1 MATTPDFATYLR
13 DYAVVNVAKEARWV
27 DVEWSDGRHTRFH
40 HLWLR
45 DNCPCE
51 DCVAEIT
58 REQTFEILT
67 VPGDLAPSTVERN
80 RSGDVVIE
88 WPDRHRSV
96 FDAGW
101 LRAHVYDVDSSG
113 ASSGASRDPIVKRIS
128 WDSSSFDAPPTF
140 DATAVL
146 GNNDALYEWLTA
158 LQIYGCSRVRGLPDD
173 PDAVGE
179 LCGRIGMV
187 RHTNFG
193 VLWDVKSEPD
203 PISNAN
209 TSLRLPPH
217 TDLPTREYQPGI
229 QFLHCLVNDATGG
242 DSVLLDGL
250 RVVEIL
256 RSESESHF
264 QTLSTVPWNWA
275 NRSKTSDYRYTSP
288 VIVLDGHGEL
298 AEIRVGNWLRA
309 PLVDAPFDQV
319 EAAYE
324 AYRHL
329 FEITYRPELVVQFRL
344 EPGDCMIFDNRRILH
359 ARTEFNANSGHRFL
373 RGCYSE
379 REEVESR
386 LRVLEREKRA
396 AIAHS

>member
-1 MATTPDFATYLR
+1 MATTPDFATYLHE
-13 DYAVVNVAKEARWV
+13 YAVVSTAKEARWV

-45 DNCPCE
+45 DNCPCNE
-51 DCVAEIT
+51 CVTEIT

-67 VPGDLAPSTVERN
+67 VPGELAASTVERS
-80 RSGDVVIE
+80 RSGDVVVG
-88 WPDRHRSV
+88 WPDGHVSV

-101 LRAHVYDVDSSG
+101 LRAHVYDIGTSSVPDNRT
-113 ASSGASRDPIVKRIS
+113 ATTKRIS

-146 GNNDALYEWLTA
+146 TNNDSLYEWLSA
-158 LQIYGCSRVRGLPDD
+158 LQTYGCSRVRGLPDD
-173 PDAVGE
+173 PDVVGA

-187 RHTNFG
+187 RQTNFG

-250 RVVEIL
+250 RIVEIL
-256 RSESESHF
+256 RSESETHF

-275 NRSKTSDYRYTSP
+275 NRSKTSDYRYASP
-288 VIVLDGHGEL
+288 VIVLDGNGEL

-309 PLVDAPFDQV
+309 PLVDAPFDRV

-324 AYRHL
+324 AYRHI

-359 ARTEFNANSGHRFL
+359 ARSEFDPNSGHRFL